1 MQEIDTDPIM
11 SFNSIFGNDYSLK
24 AVIIAK
30 NRWKLSRYKM
40 ILYTVRTTRNI
51 TFCDF
56 YGATIY
62 YHFMVN
68 KC

>member
-40 ILYTVRTTRNI
+40 ILYAKNI

-68 KC
+68 KR